1 MPPFFGKERLR
12 WKLALNTPEFSL
24 PQVMPLDLLHLVI
37 HLLRSL
43 SISLLQLIFH
53 LLLRVMLPFEVCWRL
68 SRPFRWHMDKF
79 WWMCLLSFKI
89 YVWIWRVFGIL
100 LCLHLLMMSLDCPL
114 AIHHKKRGVFMHVNR
129 GRFYVFVER
138 GRFRLYLGDSWCIH
152 FFFFWLMMYFFLL
165 VVYVRGRHLC
175 IVFSIFI
182 VSCFTY
188 GTIDYCFI
196 SMRLFM
202 IYFFVFVW
210 NQEFIYFTCIF
221 HTCVYVFVE
230 CFRNI

>member
-1 MPPFFGKERLR
+1 MPPFLGKERLR
-12 WKLALNTPEFSL
+12 WKLALNTPEFSV

-100 LCLHLLMMSLDCPL
+100 LCLHLLMMSLHCPL

-129 GRFYVFVER
+129 GRF
-138 GRFRLYLGDSWCIH
+138 RLYLGDSWCIH
-152 FFFFWLMMYFFLL
+152 FFFFFGSWCIFFYWLYMLGGDICALRLVFLL
-165 VVYVRGRHLC
+165 FLVSHMVQLIIALYLWGYSWYIFLFLC
-175 IVFSIFI
+175 EIKNLFILLVFFI
-182 VSCFTY
+182 HAFMCLLSVSGIY
-188 GTIDYCFI
+188 RFI
-196 SMRLFM
+196 
-202 IYFFVFVW
+202 
-210 NQEFIYFTCIF
+210 
-221 HTCVYVFVE
+221 
-230 CFRNI
+230 